1 MALWRTCENSVLGS
15 EKKGVNKTQ
24 MSSDVGRIYVIK
36 NDINDKVYVGQ
47 TIHTL
52 KMRFSQHLKK
62 SMIDNNPY
70 RKLYNAIRKYGKVH
84 FFIEL
89 VEDNIPISQLN
100 EKEIYYIEQY
110 NSFEQGYNST
120 CGGDSKN
127 IYKDEDVKRIKEL
140 ISDKVPTKQIAE
152 LYGVCPQTIQ
162 RLVNSLGIKRRN
174 LATKEY
180 LLENINKTNY
190 QMAEELGVDNYT
202 ITRAFKKY
210 GIKRGKGY
218 FWKKFVIVDI

>member
-1 MALWRTCENSVLGS
+1 
-15 EKKGVNKTQ
+15 

-70 RKLYNAIRKYGKVH
+70 RKLYNAIRKYGKEH

-100 EKEIYYIEQY
+100 EKEIHYIEQY

-127 IYKDEDVKRIKEL
+127 IYKDADIEHIKEL
-140 ISDKVPTKQIAE
+140 IANRVSTKQIAYI
-152 LYGVCPQTIQ
+152 YGVCEATIQ

-174 LATKEY
+174 WITKEY
-180 LLENINKTNY
+180 LLQNIDKTNY
-190 QMAEELGVDNYT
+190 EMAKEFGVNVGT
-202 ITRAFKKY
+202 ITRAFQKFR
-210 GIKRGKGY
+210 IKRGKGCHNDRLNKQKA
-218 FWKKFVIVDI
+218 FDKKNKGQLTLFD

>member
-1 MALWRTCENSVLGS
+1 
-15 EKKGVNKTQ
+15 

-70 RKLYNAIRKYGKVH
+70 RKLYNAIRKYGKEH

-110 NSFEQGYNST
+110 NSFEQGYNSNY
-120 CGGDSKN
+120 GGDSKN
-127 IYKDEDVKRIKEL
+127 IYKDEDIEYIKKL
-140 ISDKVPTKQIAE
+140 IADKVPTKQIAD
-152 LYGVCPQTIQ
+152 LYGVCSQTIQ
-162 RLVNSLGIKRRN
+162 RLVNSLGIKRRK
-174 LATKEY
+174 LATREY
-180 LLENINKTNY
+180 LLENMHKTNY
-190 QMAEELGVDNYT
+190 QMAEELGVNTVT
-202 ITRAFKKY
+202 ITRAFNRY
-210 GIKRGKGY
+210 GIKRGKGCHNEKLNKQRAKENKSKEQLTL
-218 FWKKFVIVDI
+218 FE